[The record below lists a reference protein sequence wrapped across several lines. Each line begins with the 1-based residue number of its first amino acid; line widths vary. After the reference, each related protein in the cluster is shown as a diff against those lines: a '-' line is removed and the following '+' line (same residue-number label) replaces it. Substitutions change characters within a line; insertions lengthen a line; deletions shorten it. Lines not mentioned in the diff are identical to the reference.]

1 MWILALVLI
10 TLCPNFV
17 FCQNVVAPDS
27 SAPQNPSQGQTG
39 EQPPAAQPPKP
50 ETSFWNRFWVSGQA
64 NFIRQQH
71 GSFYAEYNGP
81 NSFRNAA
88 EHATSRVLTLYT
100 GFQITSH
107 LEILADVESAGG
119 AGLSNAL
126 GLAGF
131 TNVDVVR
138 NPELGSAPYMARAML
153 HWIVPLSDETEEA
166 TRNPLSLFPT
176 LPVRRLE
183 FRIGKMSTADFFDV
197 NTVGSDSHTQ
207 FMNWAAVND
216 AAYDYAADTRGYTY
230 GFYMEYDDHWW
241 TVRLGEMLMP
251 TVANGLTLDWD
262 LARAGGTNLEF
273 EFHPKVFK
281 ERGTVLRVL
290 NYLNRADM
298 GSYQEA
304 IQGYLSGQTSTPD
317 ITAYRKQGRTK
328 YGFDINVE
336 QYLAKDWEAYGRLG
350 YSDGINEDFA
360 YTEADR
366 AGSVG
371 SILYG
376 TRWHRPNDKVGE
388 AFMVN
393 ALSGAH
399 ARYLQLGGLGFI
411 LGDGN
416 LSYGFEKIFET
427 FYTAHIWNG
436 LSVAVDWQHINDPG
450 YNLARGPVSVLSF
463 RIHIEDGVPFD
474 KIGGGSH

>member
-1 MWILALVLI
+1 MRTVTLLLLLI
-10 TLCPNFV
+10 QLGAAQGPPPPAPAQQTSAA
-17 FCQNVVAPDS
+17 QNTP
-27 SAPQNPSQGQTG
+27 PQTRDEPATS
-39 EQPPAAQPPKP
+39 QPPAPQ
-50 ETSFWNRFWVSGQA
+50 TSFWNRFWVSGQG

-71 GSFYAEYNGP
+71 GAFYAEYSGP
-81 NSFRNAA
+81 NSFRNVK

-100 GFQITSH
+100 GFQITRN

-126 GLAGF
+126 GLAGY
-131 TNVDVVR
+131 TNLDVVR

-153 HWIVPLSDETEEA
+153 HWIVPLSENREEV
-166 TRNPLSLFPT
+166 TRSPLSLFSS

-207 FMNWAAVND
+207 FMNWAAVNN
-216 AAYDYAADTRGYTY
+216 APFDYAADTRGYTY
-230 GFYMEYDDHWW
+230 GLYMEYDDRWG

-262 LARAGGTNLEF
+262 IARAGGTNLEF
-273 EFHPKVFK
+273 EFHPMLFK
-281 ERGTVLRVL
+281 HRPSAIRIL
-290 NYLNRADM
+290 NYLNRANM
-298 GSYQEA
+298 GNYREA
-304 IQGYLSGQTSTPD
+304 INGYVSGQTTTPE

-328 YGFDINVE
+328 YGFGINVE
-336 QYLAKDWEAYGRLG
+336 QYLTKDWEAYGRIG

-366 AGSVG
+366 AISFGTL
-371 SILYG
+371 LYG
-376 TRWHRPNDKVGE
+376 KRWRRPDDKFGE
-388 AFMVN
+388 AFLMN
-393 ALSGAH
+393 TISGGH

-427 FYTAHIWNG
+427 FYTAHIWQG
-436 LSVAVDWQHINDPG
+436 ISAAIDYQHINDPG
-450 YNLARGPVSVLSF
+450 YNLARGPVSVLGF
-463 RIHIEDGVPFD
+463 RIHIEGGAPFD
-474 KIGGGSH
+474 KIGAH